1 MASVTTIGLKR
12 AYDQAEAED
21 GVRILV
27 ERLWPRGVR
36 KEALALDHWAKHIAP
51 SPDLR
56 TWFGHDPARWPE
68 FIRRYRDELEA
79 NSDEVA
85 DSVHRVEG
93 RRVTFLFAA
102 RDVERNS
109 AVVLRAFLEERL

>member
-1 MASVTTIGLKR
+1 MARGTINLKR
-12 AYDQAEAED
+12 AYDAPGPED

-36 KEALALDHWAKHIAP
+36 KEHLALDHWAKQIAP
-51 SPDLR
+51 SPGVR
-56 TWFGHDPARWPE
+56 TWFGHEPARWAE
-68 FIRRYRDELEA
+68 FIGRYRAELEA
-79 NSDEVA
+79 NPDEVA
-85 DSVHRVEG
+85 DLSSRIEG

-109 AVVLRAFLEERL
+109 AVVLRTFLEERM